1 MEPIL
6 RSGSV
11 KEMEGK
17 RRAVQGEEGQVR
29 SGQSMAGRA
38 RAVEGG
44 VMLRC

>member
-1 MEPIL
+1 MGPVL
-6 RSGSV
+6 RSVSE

-17 RRAVQGEEGQVR
+17 SRAGQGEEGQVR